1 MDKIKP
7 CEECPWVIR
16 NKHNDTIVQFSN
28 RTGKKHNCHMTKAGK
43 KNLWSLEKS
52 YQIYYQKLDSVK

>member
-16 NKHNDTIVQFSN
+16 NRHNDTIVQFSN

-43 KNLWSLEKS
+43 KNLWGLENKNECVGRTL
-52 YQIYYQKLDSVK
+52 INK